1 MSLVSPKLDKIPQ
14 ECFKKDFN
22 ARPRLSSI
30 QRASSVSKLGRLV
43 SHGVVRVELVEF
55 TRLMQVYVWPCGGK
69 APLGVTG
76 GCPSSHL
83 PETT

>member
-1 MSLVSPKLDKIPQ
+1 MVPSPLALVLPHNLHYSFMSLVSPKLDKIPQ
-14 ECFKKDFN
+14 ECFKKDSN

-55 TRLMQVYVWPCGGK
+55 TRLIQVQI
-69 APLGVTG
+69 
-76 GCPSSHL
+76 
-83 PETT
+83 